1 MCAIMT
7 FYRLIWTDFGKL
19 KHFSFAAR
27 RYFSWSTHR
36 KCPYQLTQLAC
47 LRYHKNEVDIALEKL
62 KKSEKHKE
70 DSDYETN
77 FKTAN
82 RIKAKQ
88 VIVQDKVYDVLWT
101 TEIRIAFIA
110 HLVVRVLMELI
121 FIALHYRLQM
131 EQNGVSINETQPDVS
146 YRENDFL

>member
-1 MCAIMT
+1 M
-7 FYRLIWTDFGKL
+7 LIKL
-19 KHFSFAAR
+19 V
-27 RYFSWSTHR
+27 
-36 KCPYQLTQLAC
+36 C

-70 DSDYETN
+70 DSDYETT

-146 YRENDFL
+146 Q